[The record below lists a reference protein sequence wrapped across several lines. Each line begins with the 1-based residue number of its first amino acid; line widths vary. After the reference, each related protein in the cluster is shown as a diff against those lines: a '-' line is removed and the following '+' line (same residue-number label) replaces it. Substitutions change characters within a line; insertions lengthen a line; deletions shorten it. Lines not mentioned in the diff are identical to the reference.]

1 MTARLDLSPAPLRA
15 AGDVGELHAA
25 IDRLDLTGPVPVE
38 HYAGLIAELERA
50 IRRLEGAKLAL
61 LASADRA
68 RVADLS
74 GMSDTAAWLSRQ
86 TRSGSAESAR
96 AVRLATE
103 LAPSSPAEPSRPTAQ
118 ALSSGSVSPDHAAVI
133 VQATSS
139 LPEGLD
145 PEE

>member
-1 MTARLDLSPAPLRA
+1 MAALLDLSPAPLRA
-15 AGDVGELHAA
+15 GVDEVHAA
-25 IDRLDLTGPVPVE
+25 IDRLDVAGAVPVE
-38 HYAGLIAELERA
+38 HYAGLIGELERA

-74 GMSDTAAWLSRQ
+74 GMSDTAAWLSRE

-103 LAPSSPAEPSRPTAQ
+103 LAPSSPAEPGRPTHKHCRP
-118 ALSSGSVSPDHAAVI
+118 GRSPP
-133 VQATSS
+133 TT
-139 LPEGLD
+139 PR
-145 PEE
+145 